1 MVFSSII
8 FVIWFLPLF
17 LLSYFVLPRLI
28 PRQNKIV
35 LFNWILLIASLLF
48 YAWDTPIFLFV
59 MLLSIFM
66 NYSLGILIGRTQN
79 GKTKKM
85 ELVIS
90 IVANLALL
98 GYFKYSNFAID
109 TLNQCLG
116 TNISN
121 LNIVLPI
128 GISFFTFQ
136 GLSYVIDVYWKK
148 VEVQK
153 NILKVALYISMFPQL
168 IAGPIVRYDTICKQI
183 NEREVNFDNLVIGFR
198 RFTFGLAKKV
208 LIANVLGETA
218 DKIFSVD
225 YFNVTHMSAAVAWYG
240 AICYTMQIYFDFSGY
255 SDMAIGL
262 GKIMGFDY
270 LENFNYPYISKSI
283 TEFWRRWHISLSS
296 FFRDYVYIP
305 MGGNRTGNVY
315 FHLAVVFLLTGLW
328 HGASWTFIIWGAW
341 HGFFILLERKLNAK
355 GRYGGGGHIMEQTI
369 LKICVLCFLLQ

>member
-116 TNISN
+116 TNI
-121 LNIVLPI
+121 PI
-128 GISFFTFQ
+128 
-136 GLSYVIDVYWKK
+136 
-148 VEVQK
+148 
-153 NILKVALYISMFPQL
+153 
-168 IAGPIVRYDTICKQI
+168 
-183 NEREVNFDNLVIGFR
+183 
-198 RFTFGLAKKV
+198 
-208 LIANVLGETA
+208 
-218 DKIFSVD
+218 
-225 YFNVTHMSAAVAWYG
+225 
-240 AICYTMQIYFDFSGY
+240 
-255 SDMAIGL
+255 
-262 GKIMGFDY
+262 
-270 LENFNYPYISKSI
+270 
-283 TEFWRRWHISLSS
+283 
-296 FFRDYVYIP
+296 
-305 MGGNRTGNVY
+305 
-315 FHLAVVFLLTGLW
+315 
-328 HGASWTFIIWGAW
+328 
-341 HGFFILLERKLNAK
+341 
-355 GRYGGGGHIMEQTI
+355 
-369 LKICVLCFLLQ
+369 